1 MTKLTTS
8 YWPATTEY
16 PLLDTTCGGVLREIA
31 AKYPDAIALKEASPD
46 PFQRRSWTYK
56 ELLNAAEKVACQLIA
71 RFEPGTHLGVWGGNC
86 PEWVIVQFG
95 MALSGMVMVTINPAY
110 QLPELCYALKQSDC
124 RGIFY
129 QPNYRGTSLQ
139 NMVEDA
145 CASPDIEL
153 QLVLSFDQLANY
165 MNSSQVQAL
174 PDVPP
179 HSPAMIQYTS
189 GTTGSPKGAVLTHY
203 NVTNNSRIKALLKNM
218 DRATINLAIPPLFHT
233 GGCVGGVLS
242 TVQSG
247 GTVLLPEGFNA
258 DFMLDLVEQEKVTY
272 LFGVPT
278 MLIAMLEAQREKPRD
293 LSTLKTVF
301 TGGTIVPIDIV
312 RQIEAKFDVCLII
325 GYGMTETSPA
335 ITYTRLTDS
344 AQDKSETIGFPI
356 PQIEV
361 KIIDPE
367 TGETLPVNQS
377 GEMCTRGFHVMPG
390 YYNMPEATA
399 KTIDKDGWLHT
410 GDLCAMDERGYC
422 RVTGRLKD
430 MIIRGGEN
438 IYPREIEEILYTH
451 PAVAEAA
458 VVGIPDDYW
467 GEQIAGVITLKGSA
481 SVDGESLKEFV
492 RTKLARYKTPVLWY
506 ALDSLPMT
514 VSGKLQKFRL
524 VEQIVS
530 GELDHFKI

>member
-16 PLLDTTCGGVLREIA
+16 PLLDTTCGSVLRDMA
-31 AKYPDAIALKEASPD
+31 AQHPNAIALKEASPE
-46 PFQRRSWTYK
+46 PSQRRCWTYK
-56 ELLNAAEKVACQLIA
+56 ELLTEAEKVACHLSS
-71 RFEPGTHLGVWGGNC
+71 RFQPGNHIGVWGGNC

-95 MALSGMVMVTINPAY
+95 LALSGMVMVTINPAY
-110 QLPELCYALKQSDC
+110 QLPELVYALKQSDC
-124 RGIFY
+124 RGIFF
-129 QPNYRGTSLQ
+129 QPSYRGTSLRQ
-139 NMVEDA
+139 MVLE
-145 CASPDIEL
+145 ASATPDIHLEL
-153 QLVLSFDQLANY
+153 ALSFDDLDEY
-165 MNSSQVQAL
+165 INSAQPRIL
-174 PDVPP
+174 PDVSP
-179 HSPAMIQYTS
+179 HNPAMIQYTS
-189 GTTGSPKGAVLTHY
+189 GTTGSPKGAVLSHY
-203 NVTNNSRIKALLKNM
+203 NVTNNSRIKALLKGMNT
-218 DRATINLAIPPLFHT
+218 DTINLAIPPLFHT

-242 TVQSG
+242 TLQSG
-247 GTVLLPEGFNA
+247 GTLLLPESFNA

-278 MLIAMLEAQREKPRD
+278 MLIAMLEAQREKSRN
-293 LSTLKTVF
+293 LSTLRTVF

-312 RQIEAKFDVCLII
+312 KQIETKFEVCLII

-335 ITYTRLTDS
+335 ITYTRLTDT
-344 AQDKSETIGFPI
+344 AIDKSETIGYPI
-356 PQIEV
+356 PQVEV
-361 KIIDPE
+361 KIIDPD
-367 TGETLPVNQS
+367 TGETLPVNQP

-422 RVTGRLKD
+422 KVTGRLKD

-506 ALDSLPMT
+506 ALDALPMT

-530 GELDHFKI
+530 GELDPFKI